1 MVVRKIMS
9 NFAVRKRTW
18 HRRDAPILTKKHVS
32 NNLNNNAET
41 WKF

>member
-9 NFAVRKRTW
+9 NFAVRTRAR
-18 HRRDAPILTKKHVS
+18 HCRGVSILTKKHVS
-32 NNLNNNAET
+32 NNLNNNAEK